1 MIFFLKNSLGGNK
14 DTWEYTKLVCG
25 ISPGISNSTWEPLP
39 NVNWGP
45 WPAGSGIGG
54 YKSQGLKRG
63 SLKFPVGIQKVENL
77 TKTKR
82 WTVESI
88 LIVYRSKTP

>member
-1 MIFFLKNSLGGNK
+1 MSTGAHGPFLPYLSF
-14 DTWEYTKLVCG
+14 G
-25 ISPGISNSTWEPLP
+25 ILE
-39 NVNWGP
+39 
-45 WPAGSGIGG
+45 AGSGMGG

-63 SLKFPVGIQKVENL
+63 SLKFPVGNLKVENL

-82 WTVESI
+82 LTVESI